1 MCECLT
7 KKGTPCKIKPN
18 GENKRCHVHLREPA
32 PPRKFLSRFSTLMHG
47 MCEDISN
54 RLPTSHTMKCDES
67 VCYYCK
73 EKLTEHTRTKD
84 HMVNLVENS
93 WFNKLTNLTNATV
106 PCCRSC
112 NQKKGKK
119 KVVVPLEVTEEYVF
133 EREDELRELVKQ
145 LKDIMYKI
153 QALILTSPITVRKIS
168 SFPLPGT
175 TLFYSVHSESD
186 RDEAS
191 SSDNQ
196 GGKMHCST

>member
-7 KKGTPCKIKPN
+7 KKVTPCKIKPKD
-18 GENKRCHVHLREPA
+18 GGKRCHVHLREPK
-32 PPRKFLSRFSTLMHG
+32 PSRKFLSRFSTLMHG

-54 RLPTSHTMKCDES
+54 RLPTRHVLHCDES

-73 EKLTEHTRTKD
+73 EKLNEHTRTKD

-93 WFNKLTNLTNATV
+93 WFNKLTNLTNVTV

-112 NQKKGKK
+112 NQEKGKK

-145 LKDIMYKI
+145 LKDIMCKI
-153 QALILTSPITVRKIS
+153 QELILTSPITVRKIS
-168 SFPLPGT
+168 SPPLPCT
-175 TLFYSVHSESD
+175 TLFYNVHSESD
-186 RDEAS
+186 RVEVS
-191 SSDNQ
+191 SSYNLD
-196 GGKMHCST
+196 GKLHCST